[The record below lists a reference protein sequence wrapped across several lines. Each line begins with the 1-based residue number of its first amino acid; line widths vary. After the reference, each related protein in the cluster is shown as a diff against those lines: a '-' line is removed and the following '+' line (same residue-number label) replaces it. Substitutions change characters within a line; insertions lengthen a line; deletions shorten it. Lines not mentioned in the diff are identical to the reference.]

1 MDMPAGQGDK
11 NQVKTI
17 SRKKFIASQLRRG
30 KVPAQVIELVMEKY
44 GLGKDQSYQLVY
56 NVNKEINDSL
66 KELYDNVADY
76 LVRNLQSLAS
86 EALEDKDR
94 KSALKAYEQFNDG
107 TMTDF
112 IPTDEDLQ
120 KGFDGIPKFPGNE
133 I

>member
-94 KSALKAYEQFNDG
+94 KSALKAYEQLAKICKVGADDNKI
-107 TMTDF
+107 DF
-112 IPTDEDLQ
+112 QIH
-120 KGFDGIPKFPGNE
+120 FDFDK
-133 I
+133 

>member
-1 MDMPAGQGDK
+1 MPAGQGDK

-76 LVRNLQSLAS
+76 LVRNLQSLAA

-94 KSALKAYEQFNDG
+94 KSALKAYEQLAKICKVGADDNKI
-107 TMTDF
+107 DF
-112 IPTDEDLQ
+112 QIH
-120 KGFDGIPKFPGNE
+120 FDFDK
-133 I
+133 

>member
-1 MDMPAGQGDK
+1 MDMQAGQGDK

-76 LVRNLQSLAS
+76 LVRNLQSLAA

-94 KSALKAYEQFNDG
+94 KSALKAYEQLAKICKVGADDNKI
-107 TMTDF
+107 DF
-112 IPTDEDLQ
+112 QIH
-120 KGFDGIPKFPGNE
+120 FDFDK
-133 I
+133 

>member
-17 SRKKFIASQLRRG
+17 SRKKFTASQLRRG

-76 LVRNLQSLAS
+76 LVRNLQSLAA

-94 KSALKAYEQFNDG
+94 KSALKAYEQLAKICKVGADDNKI
-107 TMTDF
+107 DF
-112 IPTDEDLQ
+112 QIH
-120 KGFDGIPKFPGNE
+120 FDFDK
-133 I
+133 

>member
-66 KELYDNVADY
+66 QELYDNVADY
-76 LVRNLQSLAS
+76 LVRNPQSLAA

-94 KSALKAYEQFNDG
+94 KSALKAYEQLAKICKVGADDNKI
-107 TMTDF
+107 DF
-112 IPTDEDLQ
+112 QIH
-120 KGFDGIPKFPGNE
+120 FDFDK
-133 I
+133 

>member
-76 LVRNLQSLAS
+76 LVRNLQSLAA

-94 KSALKAYEQFNDG
+94 KSALKAYEQLAKICEVGSDD
-107 TMTDF
+107 TK
-112 IPTDEDLQ
+112 IDLQ
-120 KGFDGIPKFPGNE
+120 IHVDFDK
-133 I
+133 

>member
-1 MDMPAGQGDK
+1 MPAGQGDK

-44 GLGKDQSYQLVY
+44 DLGKDQSYQLVY

-76 LVRNLQSLAS
+76 LVRNLQSLAA
-86 EALEDKDR
+86 EALEDEDR
-94 KSALKAYEQFNDG
+94 KSALKAYEQLAKICKVGADDNKI
-107 TMTDF
+107 DF
-112 IPTDEDLQ
+112 QIH
-120 KGFDGIPKFPGNE
+120 FDFDK
-133 I
+133 

>member
-1 MDMPAGQGDK
+1 MPAGQGDK

-17 SRKKFIASQLRRG
+17 SRKKFIASQLSRG

-76 LVRNLQSLAS
+76 LVRNLQSLAA

-94 KSALKAYEQFNDG
+94 KSALKAYEQLAKICKVGADDNKI
-107 TMTDF
+107 DF
-112 IPTDEDLQ
+112 QIH
-120 KGFDGIPKFPGNE
+120 FDFDK
-133 I
+133 

>member
-1 MDMPAGQGDK
+1 MPAGQGDK

-56 NVNKEINDSL
+56 GVNKEINDSL

-76 LVRNLQSLAS
+76 LVRNLQSLAA

-94 KSALKAYEQFNDG
+94 KSALKAYEQLAKICKVGADDNKI
-107 TMTDF
+107 DF
-112 IPTDEDLQ
+112 QIH
-120 KGFDGIPKFPGNE
+120 FDFDK
-133 I
+133 

>member
-76 LVRNLQSLAS
+76 LVRNLQSLAA

-94 KSALKAYEQFNDG
+94 KSALKAYEQLAKICKVGADDNKI
-107 TMTDF
+107 DF
-112 IPTDEDLQ
+112 QIH
-120 KGFDGIPKFPGNE
+120 FDFDK
-133 I
+133 

>member
-76 LVRNLQSLAS
+76 LVRNLQSLAA

-94 KSALKAYEQFNDG
+94 KSALKAYEQLAKICKVGADDNKIDVQIHF
-107 TMTDF
+107 DF
-112 IPTDEDLQ
+112 D
-120 KGFDGIPKFPGNE
+120 K
-133 I
+133 

>member
-1 MDMPAGQGDK
+1 MPAGQGDK
-11 NQVKTI
+11 NQIKTI

-76 LVRNLQSLAS
+76 LVRNLQSLAA

-94 KSALKAYEQFNDG
+94 KSALKAYEQLAKICKVGADDNKI
-107 TMTDF
+107 DF
-112 IPTDEDLQ
+112 QIH
-120 KGFDGIPKFPGNE
+120 FDFDK
-133 I
+133 

>member
-1 MDMPAGQGDK
+1 MPAGQGDK

-30 KVPAQVIELVMEKY
+30 KVPAQVIELVMDKY

-76 LVRNLQSLAS
+76 LVRNLQSLAA

-94 KSALKAYEQFNDG
+94 KSALKAYEQLAKICKVGADDNKI
-107 TMTDF
+107 DF
-112 IPTDEDLQ
+112 QIH
-120 KGFDGIPKFPGNE
+120 FDFDK
-133 I
+133 

>member
-17 SRKKFIASQLRRG
+17 SRKNFIASQLRRG
-30 KVPAQVIELVMEKY
+30 KVPAQVIELVMDKY

-76 LVRNLQSLAS
+76 LVRNLQSLAA

-94 KSALKAYEQFNDG
+94 KSALKAYEQLAKICKVGADDNKI
-107 TMTDF
+107 DF
-112 IPTDEDLQ
+112 QIH
-120 KGFDGIPKFPGNE
+120 FDFDK
-133 I
+133 

>member
-56 NVNKEINDSL
+56 NVNKEIKDSL
-66 KELYDNVADY
+66 KELYDEAADY
-76 LVRNLQSLAS
+76 LVRNLQSLAA

-94 KSALKAYEQFNDG
+94 KSALKAYEQLAKICKVGADDNKI
-107 TMTDF
+107 DF
-112 IPTDEDLQ
+112 QIH
-120 KGFDGIPKFPGNE
+120 FDFDK
-133 I
+133 

>member
-76 LVRNLQSLAS
+76 LVRNLQSLAA

-94 KSALKAYEQFNDG
+94 KSALKAYEQLAKICKVGADDNKI
-107 TMTDF
+107 DF
-112 IPTDEDLQ
+112 QTH
-120 KGFDGIPKFPGNE
+120 FDFDK
-133 I
+133 

>member
-66 KELYDNVADY
+66 KELYDNVAD
-76 LVRNLQSLAS
+76 S
-86 EALEDKDR
+86 LEDKDR
-94 KSALKAYEQFNDG
+94 KSALKAYEQLAKICKVGADDNKI
-107 TMTDF
+107 DF
-112 IPTDEDLQ
+112 QIH
-120 KGFDGIPKFPGNE
+120 FDFDK
-133 I
+133 

>member
-76 LVRNLQSLAS
+76 LVRNLQSLAA

-94 KSALKAYEQFNDG
+94 KSALKAYEQLATICKVGSDDNKI
-107 TMTDF
+107 DF
-112 IPTDEDLQ
+112 QIH
-120 KGFDGIPKFPGNE
+120 FDFDK
-133 I
+133 

>member
-76 LVRNLQSLAS
+76 LVRNLQSLAA

-94 KSALKAYEQFNDG
+94 KSALKALIFR
-107 TMTDF
+107 F
-112 IPTDEDLQ
+112 ILILIN
-120 KGFDGIPKFPGNE
+120 KSYGCIS
-133 I
+133 

>member
-1 MDMPAGQGDK
+1 MPAGQGDK

-44 GLGKDQSYQLVY
+44 DLGKDQSYQLVY

-76 LVRNLQSLAS
+76 LVRNLQSLAA

-94 KSALKAYEQFNDG
+94 KSALKAYEQLAKICKVGADDNKI
-107 TMTDF
+107 DF
-112 IPTDEDLQ
+112 QIH
-120 KGFDGIPKFPGNE
+120 FDFDK
-133 I
+133 

>member
-76 LVRNLQSLAS
+76 LVRNLQSLAA
-86 EALEDKDR
+86 EALDDKDR
-94 KSALKAYEQFNDG
+94 KSALKAYEQLAKICKVGADDNKI
-107 TMTDF
+107 DF
-112 IPTDEDLQ
+112 QIH
-120 KGFDGIPKFPGNE
+120 FDFDK
-133 I
+133 

>member
-76 LVRNLQSLAS
+76 LVRNLQSLAA

-94 KSALKAYEQFNDG
+94 KSALKAYEQLAKICKVGADDNKI
-107 TMTDF
+107 DF
-112 IPTDEDLQ
+112 QIH
-120 KGFDGIPKFPGNE
+120 FDCDK
-133 I
+133 

>member
-44 GLGKDQSYQLVY
+44 GLGKDQSYQVVY

-76 LVRNLQSLAS
+76 LVRNLQSLAA

-94 KSALKAYEQFNDG
+94 KSALKAYEQLAKICKVGADDNKI
-107 TMTDF
+107 DF
-112 IPTDEDLQ
+112 QIH
-120 KGFDGIPKFPGNE
+120 FDFDK
-133 I
+133 

>member
-76 LVRNLQSLAS
+76 LVRNLQSLAA

-94 KSALKAYEQFNDG
+94 KSALKAYEQLAKICKVGSDDNKI
-107 TMTDF
+107 DF
-112 IPTDEDLQ
+112 QIH
-120 KGFDGIPKFPGNE
+120 FDFDK
-133 I
+133 

>member
-76 LVRNLQSLAS
+76 LVRNLQSLAA

-94 KSALKAYEQFNDG
+94 KSALKAYEQLAKICKVGADDNKI
-107 TMTDF
+107 DF
-112 IPTDEDLQ
+112 QIH
-120 KGFDGIPKFPGNE
+120 FDVEK
-133 I
+133 